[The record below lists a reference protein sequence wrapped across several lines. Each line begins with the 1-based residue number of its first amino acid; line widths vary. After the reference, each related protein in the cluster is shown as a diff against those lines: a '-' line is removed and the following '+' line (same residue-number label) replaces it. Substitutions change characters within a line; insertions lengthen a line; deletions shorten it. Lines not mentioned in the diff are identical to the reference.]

1 MNAAASNRI
10 LQALRSWGP
19 YLLIELLLPGGT
31 LLALLLWLYQRRAGG
46 ISVGTQQAG
55 GTPRAIE
62 HPISRSRPRMMVAA
76 GA

>member
-1 MNAAASNRI
+1 MDAVTSNRVF
-10 LQALRSWGP
+10 QALRRLGP

-31 LLALLLWLYQRRAGG
+31 LLALLLWLYQRRAGS

-55 GTPRAIE
+55 GTSRAIE